1 MRIQNAE
8 NSLRCDSSSRT
19 SNERTCDCFPICGR
33 LSNQKNWPNPR
44 FLSNI
49 MDDEL
54 EDKIL
59 YQTYV
64 SHMKLISKFAVGISA
79 GLNAGINAPLAY
91 FWRIMRLYAFKPEV
105 LVCGALL
112 AVILFYIQAVD
123 VWSRTLL
130 GKIQYTLGRTTSK
143 VSKLQFLVN
152 DSVDNGVK
160 LIWKLRQG
168 NIAAYAVQG
177 HRIRMEDRFVV
188 NEDMNNTGVS
198 LFAVFDGHGGEFA
211 VDYASDKLILNI
223 KQKVITLKDIIAG
236 RAPRITEDTEMEN
249 EAEQKKE
256 EKPDPGLLE
265 RKKSFRKTVSTSL
278 TDDCMKKAVGVT
290 DPEILDKLDSLSRPI
305 TREVRP
311 CRPSEKQQ
319 SKIDM
324 SNYLDG
330 SKINYSR
337 LLTDEV
343 LAADR
348 LLVEAAKKNM
358 DVAGTTALI
367 ALLEGNKL
375 IVANVGD
382 SRGVMCD
389 GKGNAIPLSFDHKPQ
404 QERERRRIYKAGGRV
419 TFNGVW
425 RVAGI
430 LATSRA
436 LGDYPLK
443 DKKLVIADP
452 DILTFDLSDHN
463 PMFIILASDGLW
475 DTFTN
480 EEAVAFIKERINEPH
495 FGAKSITLQSYYRG
509 SLDNITVVV
518 INLKDHKYSISE
530 AKRN

>member
-1 MRIQNAE
+1 
-8 NSLRCDSSSRT
+8 
-19 SNERTCDCFPICGR
+19 
-33 LSNQKNWPNPR
+33 
-44 FLSNI
+44 

-54 EDKIL
+54 EDRIL

-64 SHMKLISKFAVGISA
+64 SHMKLVSKFAVGIPT
-79 GLNAGINAPLAY
+79 GLNAGINTPLGY
-91 FWRIMRLYAFKPEV
+91 FWRIMRAYALKPEV
-105 LVCGALL
+105 LICGAVL
-112 AVILFYIQAVD
+112 AIILFYIQAVD
-123 VWSRTLL
+123 VWSRSLL

-143 VSKLQFLVN
+143 FLVN
-152 DSVDNGVK
+152 DSVNNGVK
-160 LIWKLRQG
+160 LSWELKQG
-168 NIAAYAVQG
+168 YIAAYAVQG
-177 HRIRMEDRFVV
+177 HRARMEDRFVV

-211 VDYASDKLILNI
+211 ANYARDKLIPNI
-223 KQKVITLKDIIAG
+223 NKKVIELKDIIAG
-236 RAPRITEDTEMEN
+236 RAPRVLEDTRKDEET
-249 EAEQKKE
+249 EKKE
-256 EKPDPGLLE
+256 EKSDTGLPE
-265 RKKSFRKTVSTSL
+265 RKKSFRKTVSTSV
-278 TDDCMKKAVGVT
+278 TDDCMKKNGGVT
-290 DPEILDKLDSLSRPI
+290 DPELLDKLDSLQRPI

-311 CRPSEKQQ
+311 CRTTDKPP
-319 SKIDM
+319 KIDIT
-324 SNYLDG
+324 NYLDG
-330 SKINYSR
+330 NKINYGK

-343 LAADR
+343 LAVDR

-367 ALLEGNKL
+367 ALLEDNKL

-404 QERERRRIYKAGGRV
+404 QERERRRINKAGGLV

-463 PMFIILASDGLW
+463 PMFIVLASDGLW

-509 SLDNITVVV
+509 SADNITVVV
-518 INLKDHKYSISE
+518 INLKDRTYSISE
-530 AKRN
+530 AKKSL